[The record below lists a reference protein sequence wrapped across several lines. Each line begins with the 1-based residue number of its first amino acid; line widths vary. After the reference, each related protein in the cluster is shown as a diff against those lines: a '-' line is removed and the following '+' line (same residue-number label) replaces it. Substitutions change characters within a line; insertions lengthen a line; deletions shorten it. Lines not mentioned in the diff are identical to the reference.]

1 MIHENIKIDIDY
13 EKLGI
18 KHKGADAV
26 FTTYI
31 KEMYPDYQNVF
42 ERPLVIICRAVD
54 MSIIHRVRVKL
65 SH

>member
-26 FTTYI
+26 LQRI
-31 KEMYPDYQNVF
+31 
-42 ERPLVIICRAVD
+42 
-54 MSIIHRVRVKL
+54 
-65 SH
+65 